1 MKKLL
6 NQVIFLLSVAGLFFL
21 AGFFVCTTRVK
32 NVPIGLALIVVGQV
46 VALSALLPVGRLLR
60 LQKQQKEERFKKLE
74 QDIALI
80 KSKLMD

>member
-1 MKKLL
+1 MKSLE
-6 NQVIFLLSVAGLFFL
+6 NQIRFLLILSMLFFI

-32 NVPIGLALIVVGQV
+32 NVPIGVAIMVVGKV
-46 VALSALLPVGRLLR
+46 VALSALFPVGRLSQ
-60 LQKQQKEERFKKLE
+60 LQKQQKEERLKKLE